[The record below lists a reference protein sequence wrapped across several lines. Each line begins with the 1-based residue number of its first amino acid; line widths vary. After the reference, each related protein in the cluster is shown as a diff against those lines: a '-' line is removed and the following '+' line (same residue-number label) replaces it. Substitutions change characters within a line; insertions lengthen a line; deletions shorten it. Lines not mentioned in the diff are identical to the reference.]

1 MSPECFEHLF
11 NFVGPLIAKQGTNY
25 KKSKPAKKHLVIML
39 HYLAGCSQQAL
50 SLSFQVG
57 KSTLSKILKEVCEAL
72 YTVLATHYLRPPSTE
87 EEWKQISSEFLELWN
102 MPHVI
107 GPINGKHVAIKRPK
121 NTGSLYH
128 NYKVFLSQVL
138 LAVCDAKY
146 KFIFIDIGQYGSTND
161 STILKN
167 SELGRC
173 LKSYSLNIPSE
184 NIADKIILKM
194 ESHSFCLIKW

>member
-1 MSPECFEHLF
+1 
-11 NFVGPLIAKQGTNY
+11 
-25 KKSKPAKKHLVIML
+25 
-39 HYLAGCSQQAL
+39 
-50 SLSFQVG
+50 
-57 KSTLSKILKEVCEAL
+57 
-72 YTVLATHYLRPPSTE
+72 
-87 EEWKQISSEFLELWN
+87 

-121 NTGSLYH
+121 NTGALYH
-128 NYKVFLSQVL
+128 NYKGFLSQVL

-146 KFIFIDIGQYGSTND
+146 KFIFIDVGQYGSTND